1 VAKTNGAVVRRVLEG
16 LFQKHGTPLAML
28 MDNGAPWV
36 STRSRAG
43 LTRLS
48 AWLVTLGIKLHR
60 SRPGSPQDNGGHE
73 RMHRDL
79 NELRLLPARSRRSQQ
94 PLCDRWALDFNHLR
108 PHQALDDRTPAEV
121 YGRPSPRLPVARVP
135 VYPAGCITRR
145 VLSSGE
151 ITLNGDRVVIG
162 RALAGQL
169 VGLRYESGLRWR
181 AWFFESDLGTIE
193 IAGHDL
199 IDTELV
205 QSADVVPAATVAI
218 PVNPNEGHQTVT
230 PVSARSPE
238 NVSAMS

>member
-1 VAKTNGAVVRRVLEG
+1 
-16 LFQKHGTPLAML
+16 
-28 MDNGAPWV
+28 
-36 STRSRAG
+36 
-43 LTRLS
+43 
-48 AWLVTLGIKLHR
+48 
-60 SRPGSPQDNGGHE
+60 
-73 RMHRDL
+73 
-79 NELRLLPARSRRSQQ
+79 
-94 PLCDRWALDFNHLR
+94 
-108 PHQALDDRTPAEV
+108 
-121 YGRPSPRLPVARVP
+121 VP